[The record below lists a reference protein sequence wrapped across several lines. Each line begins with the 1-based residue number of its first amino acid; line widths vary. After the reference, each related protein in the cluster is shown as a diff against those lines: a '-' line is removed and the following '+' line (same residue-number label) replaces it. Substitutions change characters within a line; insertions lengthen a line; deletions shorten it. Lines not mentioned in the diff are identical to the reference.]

1 LSSQVTQ
8 ERDVLVD
15 AWINLLRAH
24 AVTTRRFNA
33 ELLAAHGLTIN
44 DFDVLA
50 QLARAPEQALKRVDL
65 SERVLLT
72 PSGITRLLKGLEQ
85 AGYVSNRP
93 CAEDARVTYAVL
105 TRKGQEKLVE
115 ARKTHVADVREVFS
129 ELFSQDELAV
139 LAELLERIPQREL
152 PCD

>member
-1 LSSQVTQ
+1 MSSQVTQ
-8 ERDVLVD
+8 DRDVLVD

-105 TRKGQEKLVE
+105 TPKGEQKLAE
-115 ARKTHVADVREVFS
+115 ARETHVADVREVFS

>member
-1 LSSQVTQ
+1 VV
-8 ERDVLVD
+8 E

-24 AVTTRRFNA
+24 AVTTRQFNA

-50 QLARAPEQALKRVDL
+50 QLARAPEKALKRVDL

-105 TRKGQEKLVE
+105 TPEGEQKLAE
-115 ARKTHVADVREVFS
+115 ARATHIAGVREVFS
-129 ELFSQDELAV
+129 KLFANDELVV

>member
-1 LSSQVTQ
+1 LSSQVT
-8 ERDVLVD
+8 ERRDVLID
-15 AWINLLRAH
+15 AWVNLLRAH
-24 AVTTRRFNA
+24 AVTTRQFNA

-50 QLARAPEQALKRVDL
+50 QLARAPEQALKRVEL

-72 PSGITRLLKGLEQ
+72 PSGITRLLKGLEE

-105 TRKGQEKLVE
+105 TPQGKKKLAE
-115 ARKTHVADVREVFS
+115 ARKTHIESVRALFS
-129 ELFSQDELAV
+129 ERFGDDELAT
-139 LAELLERIPQREL
+139 LAELLERLPRSEL